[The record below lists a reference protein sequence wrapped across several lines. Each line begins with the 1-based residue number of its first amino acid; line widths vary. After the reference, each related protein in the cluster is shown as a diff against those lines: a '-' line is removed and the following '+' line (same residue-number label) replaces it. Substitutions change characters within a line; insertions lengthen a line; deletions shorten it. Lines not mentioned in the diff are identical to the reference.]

1 MTPVRATTAPKA
13 PVMKTRK
20 LEAALVGAS
29 TLAVILSGS
38 ILAVAQ
44 SGPGNIIVDPGPPAI
59 TPAFLFEPEVT
70 FDSLKNVALWR
81 ELEQLLDNPYAITRC
96 NVEGNAQGYPSYCST
111 IRRRPSFLPAGCSYD
126 VTTGLPRCRNNLL
139 PPLLL
144 HPLNYNPTTGEEF
157 HLLNPDFAGVDDF
170 AGLGPITAGADR
182 IDPDEPAIDYNSPL
196 VADTPT
202 CIILEGEELCGGSPG
217 EPANYSL
224 PAVCGNN
231 PLTNFVEFRAAC
243 AGNTGRLYDP
253 ARGVITSLEK
263 PTVDGDFAINSM
275 ARLAADPANLQ
286 PSNPSDYYRNITFA
300 TVMGKALF
308 WDMQL
313 GSDGVQSCGTC
324 HFAGGIDTRTKNQ
337 LNPNHLGGDS
347 DLEIFANRNNGTEPQ
362 NVNQD
367 VVASDFPLHK
377 IADPDNPAEPQLDPQ
392 DVISDTN
399 DVMSSMGVQFARF
412 GDIPTPGTA
421 AFTPATNGVRALLPD
436 VGIADPDPIPL
447 FQGLRRVEPRNT
459 PTMFNAGFNFDNF
472 WDGRARHDF
481 NGGSVF
487 GASDPQ
493 GHVFFNRANGT
504 LVQTR
509 QIIRFSSIASLL
521 TGPALS
527 EFEMSFLG
535 RSWPKIGKK
544 LLQGNGTA
552 ARPNVTP
559 LANQLVSTSDSV
571 LGPYSNRGGS
581 WCQAL
586 GRPTGA
592 NRPGL
597 CLTYRELIERSY
609 RQRLWNNTTQHL
621 NGSSNPCNGGAS
633 NGVVTP
639 AGCDPFD
646 GYVMTLAAGASTP
659 ANTNQFTQMEA
670 NFSLFAGLAVQAWI
684 EVLVSDD
691 TPFDRFMD
699 ANPDVFKNLGE
710 AGEPGLVL
718 DIPLCSA
725 TGNVQPCMRPV
736 EGFRRTTPPAGTP
749 DPLLG
754 MDLFFG
760 SNLTLRNPDFR
771 SARCGE
777 CHAAG
782 NLTDHTFEASNQLSL
797 GDFIAEFSIPG
808 VEFTIEPLGRS
819 RNITG
824 FLLEAEINGNAQDAI
839 ERNMINQSL
848 FPNPADGLSYPDGA
862 AFFDNGVYNLGV
874 RPIDEDEMRGGLDP
888 WGWPLSLS
896 VLMMK
901 NVGGVNQQPNQ
912 PIADF
917 DATAGVTGGL
927 FEESPQDQTINPGFE
942 EEPANPRLPP
952 WLAPWVNHV
961 NVGDAHPEIDEV
973 FGGLN
978 TLMETPII
986 EGFIDVLGPFNP
998 AAVLNEGTND
1008 ATSPLMGT
1016 WPTVNRVG
1024 RMGSVKAPQLRNIEL
1039 TGPYF
1044 HNGGKLTLRQVVDFY
1059 SRGGDFPITNAAH
1072 RDFNILSLSQDVQA
1086 QLSEQE
1092 KNALVDFLLKLTDER
1107 VAREQGPFDRPEV
1120 FVPIDGRAPRNSLG
1134 RAQFLTE
1141 SSTPVAA
1148 CGGAPCFMQVTNVGA
1163 AGHATR
1169 LPSFLNIARTRQP
1182 GPNNDHFD
1190 R

>member
-1 MTPVRATTAPKA
+1 
-13 PVMKTRK
+13 MKTKK
-20 LEAALVGAS
+20 LEAVLVGAS
-29 TLAVILSGS
+29 TLSVIMAGS
-38 ILAVAQ
+38 MLAAAQ
-44 SGPGNIIVDPGPPAI
+44 SGNIIVDPGEPDI
-59 TPAFLFEPEVT
+59 LPAFLFEPEVT
-70 FDSLKNVALWR
+70 FDSLKSVALWR
-81 ELEQLLDNPYAITRC
+81 ELEQMLDDPYAIEQC
-96 NVEGNAQGYPSYCST
+96 NVEGNDQGYPSYCST

-126 VTTGLPRCRNNLL
+126 SSTGLPRCRNNLL
-139 PPLLL
+139 PQFLV

-157 HLLNPDFAGVDDF
+157 HLLNPDFEGVDDF
-170 AGLGPITAGADR
+170 AGMGPISPGADR
-182 IDPDEPAIDYNSPL
+182 IEEGEPAIDYNSPL
-196 VADTPT
+196 VADEPQ
-202 CIILEGEELCGGSPG
+202 CIVLEGQELCGGDPG
-217 EPANYSL
+217 EPEGYSM

-231 PLTNFVEFRAAC
+231 PITAFVESRPAC
-243 AGNTGRLYDP
+243 LGNWGRLYDP
-253 ARGVITSLEK
+253 ERGVIDSLEK
-263 PTVDGDFAINSM
+263 PTVDGNFAINSV
-275 ARLAADPANLQ
+275 ARLAADPAALQ
-286 PSNPSDYYRNITFA
+286 PSNPSDYYRNINFA
-300 TVMGKALF
+300 TVLGKALF

-337 LNPNHLGGDS
+337 LNPNHLGGDP
-347 DLEIFANRNNGTEPQ
+347 DLEIFANRNNGTPPQ
-362 NVNQD
+362 DVNQD
-367 VVASDFPLHK
+367 VVAGDFPLHK
-377 IADPDNPAEPQLDPQ
+377 IANPDNPAEPGLDPQ
-392 DVISDTN
+392 DVISDTD
-399 DVMSSMGVQFARF
+399 DVMSSMGVRFARF
-412 GDIPTPGTA
+412 SDIPQPGAA
-421 AFTPATNGVRALLPD
+421 AFAPVANGVRALLPD
-436 VGIADPDPIPL
+436 IGIDDPDPIPL

-459 PTMFNAGFNFDNF
+459 PTMINAGFNFDNF

-493 GHVFFNRANGT
+493 AHVYFNRANGT

-552 ARPNVTP
+552 ARPSVTP

-581 WCQAL
+581 FCQAL

-597 CLTYRELIERSY
+597 CLTYRELVERSF

-621 NGSSNPCNGGAS
+621 NGTSAPCQPGAL
-633 NGVVTP
+633 NGVVQP

-646 GYVMTLAAGASTP
+646 GYTLAIAANASAAG
-659 ANTNQFTQMEA
+659 NTNQFTQMEA

-699 ANPDVFKNLGE
+699 ANPDIFKNLGE
-710 AGEPGLVL
+710 AGEPGLVE
-718 DIPLCSA
+718 DILLCSQ
-725 TGNVQPCMRPV
+725 TGNVQPCVRQM
-736 EGFRRTTPPAGTP
+736 EGFVRTPAAGAP

-797 GDFIAEFSIPG
+797 GDFVAEFSTPG
-808 VEFTIEPLGRS
+808 VEILIEPLGRS
-819 RNITG
+819 REISG

-839 ERNMINQSL
+839 ERNMINQSIV
-848 FPNPADGLSYPDGA
+848 PNPVDGLSYPDGA

-874 RPIDEDEMRGGLDP
+874 RPIAEDEMRGGLDP
-888 WGWPLSLS
+888 WGWPLSLAT
-896 VLMMK
+896 LMLK
-901 NVGGVNQQPNQ
+901 NLGGVNQQPNQ
-912 PIADF
+912 AIAAF
-917 DATAGVTGGL
+917 DPSFDPECAPECRTGGL
-927 FEESPQDQTINPGFE
+927 FEESVQDQTINPGFE
-942 EEPANPRLPP
+942 EEPAIARLPP

-961 NVGDAHPEIDEV
+961 NVGDAHPEVDEV

-978 TLMETPII
+978 TLMEVPII

-998 AAVLNEGTND
+998 AGVLNEGTNAAD
-1008 ATSPLMGT
+1008 GPLMGT
-1016 WPTVNRVG
+1016 WPNVNRVG

-1072 RDFNILSLSQDVQA
+1072 RDFNILTLSQDIQA
-1086 QLSEQE
+1086 QLSEAE
-1092 KNALVDFLLKLTDER
+1092 KSALVDFLLKLTDER

-1120 FVPIDGRAPRNSLG
+1120 FVPIDGHAPRNTMG
-1134 RAQFLTE
+1134 RPQMLTA
-1141 SSTPVAA
+1141 STTNSVD
-1148 CGGAPCFMQVTNVGA
+1148 CGNAPCFRQVTNVGA
-1163 AGHATR
+1163 AGHANR
-1169 LPSFLNIARTRQP
+1169 LPSFLNVSRTRIA